1 MQVQSRCRCRAR
13 AAQAAHAMAHQDC
26 LEPKQQQQDGEAG
39 HEEALG
45 LSALELRPEHEVVS
59 CGLAGRAQPYG
70 GLGRTFLRS
79 TARVSSSSWLPF
91 SMTDGESGPSRVSVA
106 RSAMPAATSR
116 STVAR
121 VRKTRQRSRG
131 RQRTPFIYHHRQLTV
146 SLCLGVRG
154 PGIAESRSVVSR
166 VAS

>member
-1 MQVQSRCRCRAR
+1 
-13 AAQAAHAMAHQDC
+13 MAHQDC

-106 RSAMPAATSR
+106 RSAMSAATSR

-131 RQRTPFIYHHRQLTV
+131 RQRTPRFIYHHRQLTV

>member
-1 MQVQSRCRCRAR
+1 
-13 AAQAAHAMAHQDC
+13 MAHQDC

-131 RQRTPFIYHHRQLTV
+131 KTADPL
-146 SLCLGVRG
+146 
-154 PGIAESRSVVSR
+154 
-166 VAS
+166 

>member
-1 MQVQSRCRCRAR
+1 
-13 AAQAAHAMAHQDC
+13 MAHQDC

-121 VRKTRQRSRG
+121 HG
-131 RQRTPFIYHHRQLTV
+131 RQGNGAGEDSGPPSCYISSSPVNRIFVSGCEGPRHR
-146 SLCLGVRG
+146 
-154 PGIAESRSVVSR
+154 GIA
-166 VAS
+166 

>member
-1 MQVQSRCRCRAR
+1 
-13 AAQAAHAMAHQDC
+13 MAHQDC

-121 VRKTRQRSRG
+121 HAEDKATEQGKTADPLAVYISSSPVNRIFVSGCEGPR
-131 RQRTPFIYHHRQLTV
+131 HR
-146 SLCLGVRG
+146 
-154 PGIAESRSVVSR
+154 GIA
-166 VAS
+166 

>member
-1 MQVQSRCRCRAR
+1 
-13 AAQAAHAMAHQDC
+13 MAHQDC

-106 RSAMPAATSR
+106 RSAMSAATSR
-116 STVAR
+116 STVARHEAR

-131 RQRTPFIYHHRQLTV
+131 RQRTPRLYII
-146 SLCLGVRG
+146 
-154 PGIAESRSVVSR
+154 IAS
-166 VAS
+166 

>member
-1 MQVQSRCRCRAR
+1 
-13 AAQAAHAMAHQDC
+13 MAHQDC

-121 VRKTRQRSRG
+121 HEAQRLARVRKTRQRSRG
-131 RQRTPFIYHHRQLTV
+131 RQRTPSRFIYHHRQLTV

>member
-1 MQVQSRCRCRAR
+1 
-13 AAQAAHAMAHQDC
+13 MAHQDC

-106 RSAMPAATSR
+106 RSAMSAATSR

-121 VRKTRQRSRG
+121 PEEDKATEQGEDS
-131 RQRTPFIYHHRQLTV
+131 
-146 SLCLGVRG
+146 G
-154 PGIAESRSVVSR
+154 PPIR
-166 VAS
+166 